1 MQGHNLGGVFLL
13 VVSLVWL
20 WQRYGPGSKIRRA
33 FARLPCVK
41 GVFLLGNVQEL
52 TGFSKHK
59 HTFEALQRTGYLCG
73 LRVAGLRFVQVGDPV
88 IAHELMQISD
98 TADKGWLYSVFERLT
113 SKNVPSIFS
122 SPTNSYWKSIRKGV
136 APAFNGG
143 NLRQGFSRLNDLL
156 PAVLEHIRQVGTG
169 KSVNIESIASRVTM
183 DAIHLAIF
191 GKTRGCVERV
201 SEDTKPEMGIVLQ
214 DAFDVIAAIA
224 PAPWLLNFTFLP
236 AINKAA
242 RAVKRLH
249 AQNQELIRDL
259 RASDPPS
266 SSLGAHLLSL
276 HDSKTGQLLGDH
288 QLEAELGTFF
298 GAGFET
304 STIAIGWALY
314 SIATHL
320 KVQQK
325 VAAELQ
331 QHNLLAS
338 PAEPKPRALEWDDL
352 GKLEYLR
359 NVIKESMRLYPVV
372 AGGTLRALKKDTK
385 LGPYPL
391 AAGTAIS
398 IHFYSI
404 HRNPAYW
411 DHATE
416 FLPERWNVPNADFVQ
431 PKAGMA
437 AGNVKPDDISAD
449 VKHEAEMSSKPNRE
463 GARGARPSDGIN
475 AEELWKP
482 DKSAKIS
489 QERSPVRRFMP
500 FSSGLRNCVGQNLA
514 NTTVL
519 TFVATMCSHF
529 HVDLAPEMGG
539 PEGVEKIT
547 TLALTLHVKGGL
559 RLNFTPRSQA

>member
-73 LRVAGLRFVQVGDPV
+73 LRVAGLRFVQMLCWMGAE
-88 IAHELMQISD
+88 AHIKECAIH
-98 TADKGWLYSVFERLT
+98 FFLT
-113 SKNVPSIFS
+113 NKFLLEEHQEGCS
-122 SPTNSYWKSIRKGV
+122 
-136 APAFNGG
+136 PAFNGG